1 MADEPA
7 PDWRLLAPHRPL
19 SPGDDAYVARPTGG
33 GDAIA
38 TWGNAGGSTILVSGP
53 TGVGKST
60 ELAQAAQ
67 ALQATRFA
75 CLVQVDRMANM
86 HRLDA
91 DELMRH
97 IAGRLVTFARDEV
110 GLSLSRKLGSAATGV
125 AG

>member
-1 MADEPA
+1 MVDDLT

-38 TWGNAGGSTILVSGP
+38 QWVEAGGSTVLVSGP

-67 ALQATRFA
+67 ALQSARVA
-75 CLVQVDRMANM
+75 CLVPIDRMANM
-86 HRLDA
+86 HRLTA
-91 DELMRH
+91 DELL
-97 IAGRLVTFARDEV
+97 RLLARTLVVFARDQ
-110 GLSLSRKLGSAATGV
+110 LHLPI
-125 AG
+125 